1 MSILVLRHE
10 PHIGLGFG
18 EVVFDELGVDWHYVD
33 LFEVVPKRLDWENIS
48 GLIMLGGSMHVD
60 QMHRY
65 PMLVQ
70 DLVWTREALQRSVPY
85 LGICL
90 GGQLLAYGLGAKVAP
105 AARRE
110 VGWFSIE
117 LSKSSADD
125 LLFASA
131 PSRTNNDS
139 RTETIFEF
147 HGREFTLPEG
157 AVLLATGAGTRN
169 QAFRFG
175 DNAWGLQFHPEMTE
189 SMIDDWFS
197 RPEIRLMIARHDY
210 IDTRQIESA
219 TQTAIVEMHR
229 FSRTLFEGFASVCFP
244 AE

>member
-18 EVVFDELGVDWHYVD
+18 EIVFDELGLDWRYVD
-33 LFEVVPKRLDWENIS
+33 LFESVPESLDWENIS
-48 GLIMLGGSMHVD
+48 GLIVLGGSMHVD
-60 QMHRY
+60 QMDRY
-65 PMLVQ
+65 PMLAQ
-70 DLVWTREALQRSVPY
+70 DLVWTREALERSVPY
-85 LGICL
+85 FGICL
-90 GGQLLAYGLGAKVAP
+90 GGQLLAYHLGAKMTP
-105 AARRE
+105 ATRRE
-110 VGWFSIE
+110 VGWFQVE
-117 LSKSSADD
+117 LSESSADD
-125 LLFASA
+125 PLFASA
-131 PSRTNNDS
+131 PSQMSNGPYV
-139 RTETIFEF
+139 ETIFEF
-147 HGREFTLPEG
+147 HSREFTLPEG

-189 SMIDDWFS
+189 SMIDKWFS
-197 RPEIRLMIARHDY
+197 RPEIRSMIARHDY
-210 IDTRQIESA
+210 IDIEQIESA